1 KKKGSKNKMRK
12 KRKPARRMLALAL
25 AVLMTAAM
33 FPVTSARVTAD
44 DNVSIRAVVVQEYTV
59 SASVGE
65 GGQAGGRVTLN
76 GQETDALTVD
86 ENSDVAVSVQA
97 DEGYWISSVRI
108 GGVDQDVPTDSRKF
122 ETSVKITADTEI
134 VVSFVQVFTVTVI
147 YDSEKGA

>member
-1 KKKGSKNKMRK
+1 MRK

-86 ENSDVAVSVQA
+86 ENSDVC
-97 DEGYWISSVRI
+97 DKFGIRNI
-108 GGVDQDVPTDSRKF
+108 PTLIFLKNG
-122 ETSVKITADTEI
+122 E
-134 VVSFVQVFTVTVI
+134 VVSRHVGTATKSQLAEMI
-147 YDSEKGA
+147 ENNK

>member
-1 KKKGSKNKMRK
+1 MRK

-108 GGVDQDVPTDSRKF
+108 GGVDQDVPTDSTKF

-147 YDSEKGA
+147 L